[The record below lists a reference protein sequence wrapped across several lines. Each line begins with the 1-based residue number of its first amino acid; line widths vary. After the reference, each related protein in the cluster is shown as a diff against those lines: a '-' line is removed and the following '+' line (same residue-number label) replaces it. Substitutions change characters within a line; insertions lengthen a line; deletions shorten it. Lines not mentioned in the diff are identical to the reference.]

1 MSNSELVWP
10 QPDSEVRDG
19 EMYAFTWKF
28 DPDTG
33 ARIAEAL
40 TAKERELWRNES
52 PAERRTP
59 QQRMADALVELILE
73 SQNDGAKGRV

>member
-10 QPDSEVRDG
+10 QPDSEVRDDG
-19 EMYAFTWKF
+19 MYAFTWKF

-33 ARIAEAL
+33 ARIAAAL